1 MSRATGA
8 DLPPE
13 VLSYILQCVPP
24 YYLWLDLD
32 ERRELKRGLAGP
44 ALVCKHWS
52 EDIRPTLFQELELRS
67 AEDVRFLKN
76 IVSSPGFAASCLSGS
91 IRWIYIRQEATG
103 AKPWLHHVHGLS
115 TRLQGTKF
123 RCVVKNRAGDAAS
136 TAGRWAPFESIPT
149 VTPSYIRLSSLILR
163 DVVFASKT
171 ELIRLVDNFPTLEDC
186 YCERLTFLDPLPP
199 ARPRRLRRRSPP
211 TRHNFLCTMSYCKD
225 MVAPIQ
231 AALATDIVDPA
242 RLMGLDDRT
251 WDTSLQGLLA
261 LAPRVPGRVDV
272 SLDGDMPGRY
282 SNAVEIHCY
291 SLSPG
296 QPAGPDIIAEVRFCR
311 SSAGQDAGP
320 TLAHIESIDLELLL
334 GDVGVADTLPW
345 DGLRP
350 VIDSPHMRRLCIKY
364 YAPENGCFEGA
375 KKVLCSVLRRSQ
387 LTWALESG
395 KLQFERHFR
404 PENSVTREDILS
416 VPTKHTIDG
425 TTITLDIAEQA
436 EWLLRPV
443 HARSEEHTTE
453 TREHYL
459 RELVT
464 NRPSGPSTD
473 AASGTAPPTADGA
486 QDTAVEQTWE
496 AAEGDGPVGEQGE
509 ETGDVGDE
517 ESI

>member
-24 YYLWLDLD
+24 RYLGLDLD
-32 ERRELKRGLAGP
+32 ERRKLKRGLAGP
-44 ALVCKHWS
+44 ALVCKCWS
-52 EDIRPTLFQELELRS
+52 EVIRPWLFREFELRS

-76 IVSSPGFAASCLSGS
+76 IVSSPGFAASCLSES
-91 IRWIYIRQEATG
+91 IKWIYIRQEATG

-123 RCVVKNRAGDAAS
+123 RCVAKNRAGDAAS
-136 TAGRWAPFESIPT
+136 AAGRWAPFESIPT
-149 VTPSYIRLSSLILR
+149 VTPSYVRLSDLTLH
-163 DVVFASKT
+163 DVVFTSKT
-171 ELIRLVDNFPTLEDC
+171 ELVRLVDNFPTLENC

-211 TRHNFLCTMSYCKD
+211 TRHNFRY
-225 MVAPIQ
+225 
-231 AALATDIVDPA
+231 IVDPA
-242 RLMGLDDRT
+242 RRMGLDDRT
-251 WDTSLQGLLA
+251 WDTALQGLLA
-261 LAPRVPGRVDV
+261 LAPNRPGLTVVGGDV
-272 SLDGDMPGRY
+272 TD
-282 SNAVEIHCY
+282 AVRIHCY

-296 QPAGPDIIAEVRFCR
+296 QPARRGIIAEVRFCR

-320 TLAHIESIDLELLL
+320 TLAHIESIDLELRL

-345 DGLRP
+345 DGLRA
-350 VIDSPHMRRLCIKY
+350 VVDSPHMRRLCIKY
-364 YAPENGCFEGA
+364 NGPGNECFEGA

-395 KLQFERHFR
+395 KLQFERNYR

-443 HARSEEHTTE
+443 HARSGYEANGS
-453 TREHYL
+453 REHYL